1 MNLLDDQPLQDA
13 IDERWLLI
21 EDDIKDRAN
30 WAIIMS
36 GLLLVF
42 IIYMGL
48 LNGYEV
54 LLYYKSVFESTIWG
68 LVVELTQLILF
79 GLLFKVVFSYYLAAY
94 QGLLDRNYNTIQELR
109 PYHRRGLIYFLC
121 LLGLHVALL
130 WYHLLYCT
138 NINETIY

>member
-1 MNLLDDQPLQDA
+1 MNLLDDQEIQDP
-13 IDERWLLI
+13 IDEQWLLI

-68 LVVELTQLILF
+68 LVVELIQLILLV
-79 GLLFKVVFSYYLAAY
+79 LLFRTAFSYYLAAY
-94 QGLLDRNYNTIQELR
+94 KGLLDRNYNTIQELR
-109 PYHRRGLIYFLC
+109 PYHLRGLIYFLC
-121 LLGLHVALL
+121 LLLLHVALL
-130 WYHLLYCT
+130 CYHLLYCT
-138 NINETIY
+138 NMNGIIH